1 MPNPIDYKTEGV
13 VFDIQRY
20 SIHDGP
26 GIRTNVFL
34 KGCPLSCLW
43 CSNPESQQLK
53 PTLMYD
59 TASCIHCGVCVR
71 TCKQEALSL
80 ESDHIVNYDK
90 CISCGECVSMC
101 PSGALTL
108 KGHKM
113 TVEAVIKELKKDAT
127 TYRASDGGITLSG
140 GEPLVQWKFSSE
152 LLKACKAQGW
162 HTAIETTGYGSEA
175 AIEAVIPYVDQVLL
189 DCKST
194 NDEIHKKFT
203 GVTFEKIRENSKR
216 ISELGYTVIR
226 VPTIPEVNASEA
238 EIENICKHAKSLHGV
253 GVIHLLPYHIYGL
266 NKYKQMGRTY
276 RMPDH
281 IKPLEPEDLTD
292 YKKIVEKNGFRCII
306 GG

>member
-1 MPNPIDYKTEGV
+1 MPNPIDYKAEGV

-59 TASCIHCGVCVR
+59 AGSCIHCGVCIR
-71 TCKQEALSL
+71 TCKQGALS
-80 ESDHIVNYDK
+80 SASKHIVNYEK
-90 CISCGECVSMC
+90 CIGCGECVSMC

-113 TVEAVIKELKKDAT
+113 TVETVIRELKKDAT
-127 TYRASDGGITLSG
+127 TYRTSDGGITLSG
-140 GEPLVQWKFSSE
+140 GEPLVQWQFSSE

-175 AIEAVIPYVDQVLL
+175 AIEAVFPYVDQVLL

-203 GVTFEKIRENSKR
+203 GVTCEKIQKNAKR
-216 ISELGYTVIR
+216 ITELASTVIR
-226 VPTIPEVNASEA
+226 VPTIPEVNASET
-238 EIENICKHAKSLHGV
+238 EIENICKYAKSLNGI
-253 GVIHLLPYHIYGL
+253 GVIHFLPYHIYGL
-266 NKYKQMGRTY
+266 NKYKLMGRTY
-276 RMPDH
+276 QMPDS
-281 IKPLEPEDLTD
+281 ISPLNPEDLEEF
-292 YKKIVEKNGFRCII
+292 KKIVEKNGFRCII